1 MTQEQDKLID
11 LSVHESAVPS
21 VIDPNRDK
29 KLDVDKN
36 DDLNDSV
43 HDHEN
48 VDVPTPDPLDTDNDN
63 TVADRQIISANLGA
77 G

>member
-1 MTQEQDKLID
+1 MTQEPDKLID
-11 LSVHESAVPS
+11 LSVHESSVPS

-29 KLDVDKN
+29 KLAINNN

-48 VDVPTPDPLDTDNDN
+48 VDVPTPEPLDNDNEN

>member
-1 MTQEQDKLID
+1 MTQEPDKLIN
-11 LSVHESAVPS
+11 LSVHESSTPS

-29 KLDVDKN
+29 KLDVDKKDN
-36 DDLNDSV
+36 LNDSV

-48 VDVPTPDPLDTDNDN
+48 VDVPTPEPLDNDNDN

>member
-29 KLDVDKN
+29 KLTVDKKDN
-36 DDLNDSV
+36 LNDAV

-48 VDVPTPDPLDTDNDN
+48 VDVPTPEALDTDDN
-63 TVADRQIISANLGA
+63 NVVDRQIISANLGA